1 MARIWKLLKQSFWA
15 WANENALEWGAAL
28 AYYTAFS
35 IAPLL
40 VIALTIVGFFYQAD
54 SLAYIHAHIGSL
66 VGNNAATALT
76 SAIRS
81 IRSSNSG
88 TFASVVS
95 ILVLLVGAST
105 VFGQLQNVL
114 NRIWGVQPKPGHFW
128 RDLFKQR
135 LISFAMVIG
144 VSFVLLVS
152 LILSAILALIT
163 DYFAYL
169 LPGAGLLWQML
180 DVAVSFSLIT
190 FLFACIY
197 KIVPDVQIDWHDVWV
212 GAVIT
217 ALLFIAGKTALA
229 YYLGRS
235 GMESAYGAAGSVFVL
250 LAWVYYS
257 SQILFFGAEF
267 TKLHAE
273 ERRARIKPL
282 PGVEPVSRQAKQ
294 RARGQKPSRHD
305 QREVS

>member
-1 MARIWKLLKQSFWA
+1 MVGTWILLKKSFRA
-15 WANENALEWGAAL
+15 WSNENALEWGAAL

-40 VIALTIVGFFYQAD
+40 VIALTITGFFYQGD
-54 SLAYIHAHIGSL
+54 SLAYINAQITSL
-66 VGNNAATALT
+66 VGKNAAAAIT

-81 IRSSNSG
+81 IRSSG
-88 TFASVVS
+88 GGGLASAAGIVM
-95 ILVLLVGAST
+95 LLVGAST

-128 RDLFKQR
+128 KDLVKQR

-152 LILSAILALIT
+152 LILSALLAMIT
-163 DYFAYL
+163 DYFSYL
-169 LPGAGLLWQML
+169 LPGAKMFWHLFDAGF
-180 DVAVSFSLIT
+180 SFLMIT
-190 FLFACIY
+190 FLFASIF
-197 KIVPDVQIDWHDVWV
+197 KIVPDVDIRWRDVWL
-212 GAVIT
+212 GAVVT
-217 ALLFIAGKTALA
+217 SVLFVAGKTAIGL
-229 YYLGRS
+229 YLGRS
-235 GMESAYGAAGSVFVL
+235 GVDSAYGAAGSVLVV

-267 TKLHAE
+267 TKLHSE
-273 ERRARIKPL
+273 EKRVQVKPIQ
-282 PGVEPVSRQAKQ
+282 GVAAVSPQAKQ
-294 RARGQKPSRHD
+294 RALGKKPQQHD

>member
-1 MARIWKLLKQSFWA
+1 MVRTWTLLKKSFWA
-15 WANENALEWGAAL
+15 WSNENALEWGAAL

-40 VIALTIVGFFYQAD
+40 VIALTIAGFFYQGD
-54 SLAYIHAHIGSL
+54 TLAYINSQITGI
-66 VGNNAATALT
+66 VGKNAAA
-76 SAIRS
+76 AITGAIKS
-81 IRSSNSG
+81 IRASG
-88 TFASVVS
+88 RGRFAGTISVVM
-95 ILVLLVGAST
+95 LLIGAST

-152 LILSAILALIT
+152 LILSAILAMISG
-163 DYFAYL
+163 YFAYL
-169 LPGAGLLWQML
+169 LPGANLFWQL
-180 DVAVSFSLIT
+180 FDAAVSFSMIT
-190 FLFACIY
+190 LLFASIF
-197 KIVPDVQIDWHDVWV
+197 KIVPDVDLGWRDVWL

-217 ALLFIAGKTALA
+217 SVLFVAGKTGIG

-235 GMESAYGAAGSVFVL
+235 GVESAYGAAGSVLVV

-267 TKLHAE
+267 TKLHVE
-273 ERRARIKPL
+273 ENRAHVKPIQ
-282 PGVEPVSRQAKQ
+282 GAAAVSPQAKQ
-294 RARGQKPSRHD
+294 RAVGRTPQRHD
-305 QREVS
+305 DREVS

>member
-1 MARIWKLLKQSFWA
+1 MVKTWVLLKKSFWA

-40 VIALTIVGFFYQAD
+40 LIALSVAGLFYEGD
-54 SLAYIHAHIGSL
+54 SLSYIHSHIASM
-66 VGNNAATALT
+66 VGRNAATAVT
-76 SAIRS
+76 SAIQS
-81 IRSSNSG
+81 IRSSGGG
-88 TFASVVS
+88 TFANVIS
-95 ILVLLVGAST
+95 IVVLLVGASS
-105 VFGQLQNVL
+105 VFGQLQTVL

-128 RDLFKQR
+128 RDLLKQR

-152 LILSAILALIT
+152 LILSAVLAMIT
-163 DYFAYL
+163 DYFSYL
-169 LPGAGLLWQML
+169 LPGLGIFWQLL
-180 DVAVSFSLIT
+180 DVGLSFSIIT
-190 FLFACIY
+190 FLFASIF
-197 KIVPDVQIDWHDVWV
+197 KIVPDVDIAWREVWL
-212 GAVIT
+212 GAVVT
-217 ALLFIAGKTALA
+217 ALLFVLGKTAIA

-235 GMESAYGAAGSVFVL
+235 GVESAYGAAGSVLVI

-273 ERRARIKPL
+273 EDRARVKPI
-282 PGVEPVSRQAKQ
+282 PGVEAISNGAKR
-294 RARGQKPSRHD
+294 RARGQKPASHN

>member
-1 MARIWKLLKQSFWA
+1 MARIWTLLKKSLWI
-15 WANENALEWGAAL
+15 WINENALEWGAAL

-40 VIALTIVGFFYQAD
+40 VIALTVAGVFYEGD
-54 SLAYIHAHIGSL
+54 SLSYVHGHIASL
-66 VGNNAATALT
+66 VGENAATAIT

-81 IRSSNSG
+81 IRSSGGG

-95 ILVLLVGAST
+95 VLMLILGAST

-114 NRIWGVQPKPGHFW
+114 NRIWGVQPKPGRFW

-135 LISFAMVIG
+135 LMSFAMVIG

-152 LILSAILALIT
+152 LILSAVLAMIT
-163 DYFAYL
+163 DYLSFL
-169 LPGAGLLWQML
+169 LPGAGVLWQFL
-180 DVAVSFSLIT
+180 DVAVSFSIIT
-190 FLFACIY
+190 FLFALIF
-197 KIVPDVQIDWHDVWV
+197 KIVPDVQIDWRDVWL
-212 GAVIT
+212 GALIT
-217 ALLFIAGKTALA
+217 AVLFVVGKTGIA

-235 GMESAYGAAGSVFVL
+235 GVASAYGAAGSLLVL

-273 ERRARIKPL
+273 ENRSRVKPVR
-282 PGVEPVSRQAKQ
+282 GVEPVSKQAKQ
-294 RARGQKPSRHD
+294 RARGQKPARHD
-305 QREVS
+305 EREVS

>member
-1 MARIWKLLKQSFWA
+1 MVRTWVLLKKSFWA
-15 WANENALEWGAAL
+15 WSNENALEWGAAL

-40 VIALTIVGFFYQAD
+40 VIALTIAGVFYEGD
-54 SLAYIHAHIGSL
+54 SLAYIQSQIAGL
-66 VGNNAATALT
+66 VGNNAALAIT
-76 SAIRS
+76 SAIKS
-81 IRSSNSG
+81 IRSSG
-88 TFASVVS
+88 GGAFASSVSVVM
-95 ILVLLVGAST
+95 LLVGAST

-114 NRIWGVQPKPGHFW
+114 NRIWGVQPKAGHFW

-135 LISFAMVIG
+135 LISFALVIG

-152 LILSAILALIT
+152 LIFSAVLAMVT
-163 DYFAYL
+163 DYFSYW
-169 LPGAGLLWQML
+169 LPGAGIFWQFL
-180 DVAVSFSLIT
+180 DAGFSFSMIT
-190 FLFACIY
+190 FLFASIF
-197 KIVPDVQIDWHDVWV
+197 KIVPDVHIDWRDVWLGGV
-212 GAVIT
+212 VTAV
-217 ALLFIAGKTALA
+217 LFVAGKMVIG

-235 GMESAYGAAGSVFVL
+235 GVESAYGAAGSVLVV

-273 ERRARIKPL
+273 GRRAHVKPI
-282 PGVEPVSRQAKQ
+282 PGVKAVSTQAKE
-294 RARGQKPSRHD
+294 RARGEKPRQHD